1 MIIECTQ
8 CKKRY
13 RLEEEKIPAAGAK
26 MKCKS
31 CGTVIIVPPPAKG
44 GAVPPPKPAA
54 APPPAQA
61 APASPG
67 LRVLLALNDEPLR
80 AEFQP
85 QLAAQKFEVK
95 EVRDGIEALMEI
107 DRDPYDLA
115 LIGIELPRM
124 YGFEISQVLRRDP
137 RQEDLKI
144 ILIGAERGP
153 KKYQRPAESLSG
165 ANAFLE
171 REEASRELIPAIK
184 RLWEKK
190 PTGAPPPAEFPPFP
204 APPKAAPAPPPPPPR
219 VEPPT
224 PPVPPPFPP
233 AAPAPPPP
241 PPRVELPAPPVP
253 PPFPP
258 AAPAPPPLPPIA
270 PAPPKAAAPP
280 PPPPPPP
287 LAEPKAAAPAP
298 PPAAKPPEAPAPAGS
313 PEEEK
318 AKRLARIIVSDIA
331 LYNAD
336 SIKEGIQ
343 KGNFYELLKRDIEE
357 GYKLFKERVPA
368 PIRESHDYLK
378 DALEQLVANKKKEL
392 GLP

>member
-44 GAVPPPKPAA
+44 GAAPPPKPAA
-54 APPPAQA
+54 APPPAPA
-61 APASPG
+61 APAAAAVPASPG

-190 PTGAPPPAEFPPFP
+190 PAEAPPPAEFPPFP
-204 APPKAAPAPPPPPPR
+204 APPKAAPAPPTPPPIAPA
-219 VEPPT
+219 PPKA
-224 PPVPPPFPP
+224 V
-233 AAPAPPPP
+233 APPPP

-258 AAPAPPPLPPIA
+258 AAPAPLPPIA
-270 PAPPKAAAPP
+270 PAPPKAVAPPP

-287 LAEPKAAAPAP
+287 LAEPKAPAP
-298 PPAAKPPEAPAPAGS
+298 PPAAKPPEAPAAAGS
-313 PEEEK
+313 PDEEK

-336 SIKEGIQ
+336 SIKEGLQ